1 VKWWPGASRSRF
13 TPRDGD
19 SSRRRREAFLVAS
32 SYGAVYGVVSQNGR
46 RLYVVDTVNRTEY
59 ALDMSAEPRR
69 LAVKRIVN
77 MLGDGEVESI
87 ADFSAFLL
95 SKRFNLP

>member
-1 VKWWPGASRSRF
+1 VKWWPAASRSLF

-69 LAVKRIVN
+69 LALTPPVTAVN
-77 MLGDGEVESI
+77 RRFIEQQL
-87 ADFSAFLL
+87 SALAAVY
-95 SKRFNLP
+95 RYRP